1 MDVQT
6 LIGEV
11 AKRHNVLVDPKDP
24 LFVAVT
30 LNEILLEEHVRRIQ
44 EALDRAQRS
53 AVAASQQQV
62 DLARRSAAQL
72 VTDGAKHS
80 AEAVRTAGSALR
92 AELGRLVQDL
102 AGATLAAAA
111 EVERLNRC
119 SQWSAAIAVAAAAV
133 AVMAAAALWLRG
145 S

>member
-53 AVAASQQQV
+53 AVAASRQQV
-62 DLARRSAAQL
+62 DLAGRSASQL
-72 VTDGAKHS
+72 VTDAKHS
-80 AEAVRTAGSALR
+80 AEAVRAAGSALR
-92 AELGRLVQDL
+92 AELERLLQDFT
-102 AGATLAAAA
+102 GATLAFAA
-111 EVERLNRC
+111 EAERLNRC
-119 SQWSAAIAVAAAAV
+119 SQWSAAVAVAGAAV
-133 AVMAAAALWLRG
+133 AVAAAAALWLRG
-145 S
+145 A